1 MVRGVQSG
9 APPGVVSAFVVPG
22 AILLPG
28 GRLPL
33 VVFEPRYLALVDEA
47 LGAGRLFALVQ
58 PQEGIGGPAAGLHA
72 VATLARITAFGETG
86 DGRYLIT
93 ATGLR
98 RFRIAGEEAER
109 SGYRRVLADYTAF
122 PQDEDPPVAVV
133 LRERDRL
140 LALIRA
146 HLNGLGLGLK
156 SDLDAL
162 DNLSDAELADRMAM
176 ACPFSTEEKQ
186 ALLEAPT
193 HAERCRLMIA
203 IIQRE
208 LLAEGG
214 GGSTVH

>member
-1 MVRGVQSG
+1 MVRGAQAG
-9 APPGVVSAFVVPG
+9 APPGVVPAFVVPG

-33 VVFEPRYLALVDEA
+33 VVFEPRYLALVDDC

-58 PQEGIGGPAAGLHA
+58 PQEGIGGPVPGLHA
-72 VATLARITAFGETG
+72 VATLARVTAFGETG

-98 RFRIAGEEAER
+98 RFRVAGEEAER
-109 SGYRRVLADYTAF
+109 SGYRQVVADYSAY
-122 PQDEDPPVAVV
+122 PDDLDEPSVV

-146 HLNGLGLGLK
+146 HLSGLGLGLN

-162 DNLSDAELADRMAM
+162 DVLSDAELTDRMAM
-176 ACPFSTEEKQ
+176 ACPFSTDEKQ

-208 LLAEGG
+208 LLADGG